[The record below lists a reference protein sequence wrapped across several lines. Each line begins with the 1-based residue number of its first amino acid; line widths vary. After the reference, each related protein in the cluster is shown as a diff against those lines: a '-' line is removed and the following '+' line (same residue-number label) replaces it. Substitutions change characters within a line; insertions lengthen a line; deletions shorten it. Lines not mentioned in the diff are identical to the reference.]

1 MIAPPSTPGAGSAT
15 FAQSAADDAV
25 YRKITRRFVPLL
37 FLCYV
42 FNYMDRTNIGFA
54 QLQMKGDLGFS
65 DVAYG
70 VGAGIFFVSYS
81 LFGFPSNLIMNKVGA
96 RKTILGCLL
105 GWGLTSISTMYV
117 RTPHEFYALRFLLG
131 TFEGGFFPGVVLYF
145 TLWYPSYRRGKVTGI
160 FMSATVLAGVLS
172 GLVSGA
178 LMTYL
183 AGFAGLRG
191 WQWMFLVEG
200 IPSAVL
206 GIVAFLYLDDQPHQA
221 KWLSEAEK
229 KAGRR

>member
-1 MIAPPSTPGAGSAT
+1 MVRVSCAPVPGRSHDVARDPILRRPNLDLMITPPSTLGISSAAY
-15 FAQSAADDAV
+15 AQNAADDAV

-96 RKTILGCLL
+96 R
-105 GWGLTSISTMYV
+105 
-117 RTPHEFYALRFLLG
+117 
-131 TFEGGFFPGVVLYF
+131 
-145 TLWYPSYRRGKVTGI
+145 
-160 FMSATVLAGVLS
+160 
-172 GLVSGA
+172 
-178 LMTYL
+178 
-183 AGFAGLRG
+183 
-191 WQWMFLVEG
+191 
-200 IPSAVL
+200 
-206 GIVAFLYLDDQPHQA
+206 
-221 KWLSEAEK
+221 
-229 KAGRR
+229 